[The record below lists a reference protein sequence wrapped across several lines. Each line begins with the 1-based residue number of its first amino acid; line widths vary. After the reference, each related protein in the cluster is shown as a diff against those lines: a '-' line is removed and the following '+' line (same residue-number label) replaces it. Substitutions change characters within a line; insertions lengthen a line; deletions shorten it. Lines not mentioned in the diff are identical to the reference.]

1 MLDQYTR
8 ERAILENLD
17 IGVVV
22 HAPDTSIVFNNSR
35 ASEILGLTKDQMMG
49 KQAISES
56 WKFLREDQS
65 VMPLSEYPV
74 VQISSNKK
82 EIKNFIVGINR
93 PETKDVRWATVNGLP
108 ILDEEGKISEIII
121 SFIDI
126 TEHQKIKLE
135 LMAAKELAELASQ
148 VKSRFLDIAA
158 HELRTPVTAFSLLV
172 QLAQKQLGKG
182 IPVDASTLARMR
194 SQSDRI
200 TRLVVDL
207 LDVSRL
213 ERNAI
218 KLELQITDLV
228 PVISGLIEDYK
239 LLKPNRKIVFL
250 NTQAPLEI
258 KIDVVRVMQVLSN
271 FLDNACKY
279 TPEDSIIEILLE
291 STSNSARVL
300 VKDYGLGISTE
311 QIETLFNPFSRGSNV
326 LTGRSGGLGL
336 GLYVS
341 RMIIELHGGKVGV
354 DSAIGIGST
363 FYFEIPKNL
372 KREKEK

>member
-1 MLDQYTR
+1 MLDQYAR

-65 VMPLSEYPV
+65 AMPLAEYPV

-82 EIKNFIVGINR
+82 ELKNLIVGINR
-93 PETKDVRWATVNGLP
+93 PDTTNIRWATVNGLP
-108 ILDEEGKISEIII
+108 ILDGEGKISEIII
-121 SFIDI
+121 SFADI
-126 TEHQKIKLE
+126 TENQKIKLE
-135 LMAAKELAELASQ
+135 LMAAKELAELASLA
-148 VKSRFLDIAA
+148 KSRFLDIAA

-182 IPVDASTLARMR
+182 IPVDAMTLVRMR
-194 SQSDRI
+194 SQADRI
-200 TRLVVDL
+200 TRLVIDL

-228 PVISGLIEDYK
+228 PVISGLVEDYN
-239 LLKPNRKIVFL
+239 LLKPNRKFIFL
-250 NTQAPLEI
+250 KPLAPVEI
-258 KIDVVRVMQVLSN
+258 KIDAVRVMQVLSN

-279 TPEDSIIEILLE
+279 TSEDSIIEILLE

-300 VKDYGLGISTE
+300 VKDYGVGISTE
-311 QIETLFNPFSRGSNV
+311 QIETLFNPFTRGSNE

-336 GLYVS
+336 GLYIS

-354 DSAIGIGST
+354 DSKIGIGST

>member
-1 MLDQYTR
+1 MLDQYAR

-65 VMPLSEYPV
+65 AMPLAEYPV

-82 EIKNFIVGINR
+82 ELKNLIVGINR
-93 PETKDVRWATVNGLP
+93 PDTTNIRWATVNGLP
-108 ILDEEGKISEIII
+108 ILDGEGKISEIII
-121 SFIDI
+121 SFADI
-126 TEHQKIKLE
+126 TENQKIKLE
-135 LMAAKELAELASQ
+135 LMAAKELAELASLA
-148 VKSRFLDIAA
+148 KSRFLDIAA

-182 IPVDASTLARMR
+182 IPVDAMTLARMR
-194 SQSDRI
+194 SQADRI
-200 TRLVVDL
+200 TRLVIDL

-228 PVISGLIEDYK
+228 PVISGLVEDYN
-239 LLKPNRKIVFL
+239 LLKPNRKFIFL
-250 NTQAPLEI
+250 KPLASVEI
-258 KIDVVRVMQVLSN
+258 KIDAVRVMQVLSN

-279 TPEDSIIEILLE
+279 TSEDSIIEILLE

-311 QIETLFNPFSRGSNV
+311 QLETLFNPFTRGSNE

-336 GLYVS
+336 GLYIS

-354 DSAIGIGST
+354 DSKIGIGST